1 MESPCVAASVALRS
15 RASGVIFVSTASV
28 ISLLL
33 WPLIAVSWLY
43 LHGARCPAL
52 GRQSRGLTNQIWGRD
67 REALFR
73 PALPCH
79 LRLCGYPVHAAGR
92 IADDVRFALKFF
104 DLLRPILGQ

>member
-52 GRQSRGLTNQIWGRD
+52 GRQSRDLTNQILGT
-67 REALFR
+67 R
-73 PALPCH
+73 PRSVIPPRSPLPSPPVRLSGPCGGSNCGWCPLRAQH
-79 LRLCGYPVHAAGR
+79 L
-92 IADDVRFALKFF
+92 
-104 DLLRPILGQ
+104 